1 MAPVAVAAAVAVA
14 VAALTVAFI
23 PAMIAVSIRLAARG
37 DPANDHPLEDGSPVA
52 VPAGEAK
59 FPEDPGAAAFH
70 GDPAAGTGLCADGGK
85 NSKTKDCGDK
95 KAKLFHGVRYANC
108 YLGGNLTTGFVVV
121 VSPGL
126 SVPHSRT
133 GAPLNLFIAWQNI
146 F

>member
-1 MAPVAVAAAVAVA
+1 MAPVAVAAAIAVAIA
-14 VAALTVAFI
+14 VAALTIAI
-23 PAMIAVSIRLAARG
+23 KPAMIAVADRLAARG
-37 DPANDHPLEDGSPVA
+37 DPANDHPLEDGRSVA

-70 GDPAAGTGLCADGGK
+70 GDPAASASLCADGGK

-108 YLGGNLTTGFVVV
+108 YLIGNLATGFVVV

-133 GAPLNLFIAWQNI
+133 GAPLNLFIAW
-146 F
+146 